1 MWHKKFLSSVNHA
14 CDLICFICNAT
25 TSDFRRGRSG
35 KNSPEQAS
43 RVAEQLGGNTE
54 LETTEQKDCFENTLL
69 SSKLLRLWC
78 LNVRVVSTNIHR
90 YCCKTR
96 ERNKY

>member
-1 MWHKKFLSSVNHA
+1 MWHEKFLSSVNHT
-14 CDLICFICNAT
+14 CDLICFICNGT

-43 RVAEQLGGNTE
+43 RIAEQLDGNTE
-54 LETTEQKDCFENTLL
+54 MKTTNKRTVLKIKVL
-69 SSKLLRLWC
+69 SSKLLRPWC
-78 LNVRVVSTNIHR
+78 QNVRVVSTNIHR